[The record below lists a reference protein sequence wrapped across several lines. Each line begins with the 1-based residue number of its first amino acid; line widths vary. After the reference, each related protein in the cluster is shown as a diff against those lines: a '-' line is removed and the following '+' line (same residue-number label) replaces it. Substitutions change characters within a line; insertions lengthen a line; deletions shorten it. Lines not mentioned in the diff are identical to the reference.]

1 MRLRDNRS
9 FVSLVLGSFIAS
21 VCIPAGFAQA
31 AGVSEIARSTGIGAA
46 DASAAMRISAAHTHH
61 FPSKGDADSTGNAG
75 GVPALL
81 DLGSHTFPV
90 STRNKLAQ
98 RYMNQGLNLSYG
110 FNHAEAGRA
119 FEEAARLDP
128 SLAMAYWGQA
138 LVLGPNINAPMPPE
152 KEKPAQEL
160 VQKAVSLKAGAS
172 PRERVLI
179 AALEKRYTGN
189 PDQRK
194 ANDKAYADAMRQA
207 HARFP
212 DDLDIAVLYVESV
225 MDLNSWGYWMRDGY
239 PMAETTDIVA
249 LIESIMRRNPI
260 HPGAVHFYIHLVEPT
275 STPER
280 GEVAADTLL
289 GLMPAAGH
297 MIHMPSHI
305 YLRVGRYAD
314 AIKSNQLAMAAD
326 KKYLAQRH
334 ASGIYPMVYTP
345 HNIHFLWAAATMD
358 GQSQLA
364 IDAAR
369 QAAGTI
375 DDATLQQMPATAIF
389 RVVPYW
395 AYARFG
401 RWNQILQEPAPP
413 ATSAFLKGG
422 WHYVRGLAFA
432 ATRQL
437 EQAEQELA
445 ALREIVKG
453 PGLDMPLV
461 SLNTARVVLAIG
473 PEVLAG
479 EIEHARGQ
487 FDSAISHLER
497 AVRLEDGLA
506 YTEPPEWQGPA
517 RLTLGAM
524 LLESGRPAEAETVYW
539 EDLGRNRNNGWALYG
554 LLQALHAQNKHGQA
568 ALVEARFREAWARA
582 DVELNS
588 SRFGCVASPPAR
600 AMHEPRPGE

>member
-1 MRLRDNRS
+1 
-9 FVSLVLGSFIAS
+9 
-21 VCIPAGFAQA
+21 
-31 AGVSEIARSTGIGAA
+31 
-46 DASAAMRISAAHTHH
+46 
-61 FPSKGDADSTGNAG
+61 
-75 GVPALL
+75 
-81 DLGSHTFPV
+81 
-90 STRNKLAQ
+90 
-98 RYMNQGLNLSYG
+98 MNQGLNLSYG

-152 KEKPAQEL
+152 KEGPAQKL
-160 VQKAVSLKAGAS
+160 IQKAASLKAGAS
-172 PRERVLI
+172 PRERALI
-179 AALEKRYTGN
+179 AALEKRYTGD

-194 ANDKAYADAMRQA
+194 ENDKAYADAMRQA
-207 HARFP
+207 HGRFP
-212 DDLDIAVLYVESV
+212 DDLDIAMLYVESV

-239 PMAETTDIVA
+239 PMPETTEILA
-249 LIESIMRRNPI
+249 LTESVMRRNPI

-280 GEVAADTLL
+280 GEMAADTLL
-289 GLMPAAGH
+289 HLMPAAGH
-297 MIHMPSHI
+297 MVHMPSHI

-326 KKYLAQRH
+326 EKYLAQRH
-334 ASGIYPMVYTP
+334 AAGIYPAVYTP

-369 QAAGTI
+369 KVASTI
-375 DDATLQQMPATAIF
+375 DDAALQQMPPAAIF

-437 EQAEQELA
+437 QQAEQELA

-453 PGLDMPLV
+453 PGLDMTLV
-461 SLNTARVVLAIG
+461 SPNTARAVLSIG

-479 EIEHARGQ
+479 EIALARGQ
-487 FDSAISHLER
+487 FDSAIGHLEE
-497 AVRLEDGLA
+497 AVRLEDGLT
-506 YTEPPEWQGPA
+506 YTEPPEWQAPP
-517 RLTLGAM
+517 RLTLGAV
-524 LLESGRPAEAETVYW
+524 LLESGRAAEAETVYW
-539 EDLGRNRNNGWALYG
+539 EELRRNRDTGWAFYG

-588 SRFGCVASPPAR
+588 SRFGCIASSPAG
-600 AMHEPRPGE
+600 AMHEPRANK

>member
-1 MRLRDNRS
+1 MRSGKRHS
-9 FVSLVLGSFIAS
+9 VVLGCFIAS
-21 VCIPAGFAQA
+21 FYTPAGFSQTAGAPEA
-31 AGVSEIARSTGIGAA
+31 APTVSTVGGATPSATQMAAR
-46 DASAAMRISAAHTHH
+46 AHTHH
-61 FPSKGDADSTGNAG
+61 LPAEGGAG
-75 GVPALL
+75 GTGGSNAAPALL

-90 STRNKLAQ
+90 TTRNKLAQ

-119 FEEAARLDP
+119 FREAARLDP
-128 SLAMAYWGQA
+128 SLGMAYWGQA

-152 KEKPAQEL
+152 EEGPAL
-160 VQKAVSLKAGAS
+160 KLIQKAASLKAQAS
-172 PRERVLI
+172 PREQALI

-194 ANDKAYADAMRQA
+194 ANDRAYADAMRQV

-212 DDLDIAVLYVESV
+212 DDLDIAMLYVESV

-239 PMAETTDIVA
+239 PMAGTTEIVA
-249 LIESIMRRNPI
+249 LTESVMHRNPI

-314 AIKSNQLAMAAD
+314 AIKSNQLAIAAD
-326 KKYLAQRH
+326 EKYLAQRH
-334 ASGIYPMVYTP
+334 ASGIYPVVYTP

-369 QAAGTI
+369 KVASTI
-375 DDATLQQMPATAIF
+375 DDAALEQMPATAIF

-401 RWNQILQEPAPP
+401 RWNQILQESAPP
-413 ATSAFLKGG
+413 STSAFLKGG

-437 EQAEQELA
+437 SQAEKELA

-453 PGLDMPLV
+453 PGLDMPLI
-461 SLNTARVVLAIG
+461 SPNTARVVLSIG

-479 EIEHARGQ
+479 EIALARGQ
-487 FDSAISHLER
+487 FDSAIAHLER
-497 AVRLEDGLA
+497 AVHLEDGLA
-506 YTEPPEWQGPA
+506 YTEPPEWQAPA

-524 LLESGRPAEAETVYW
+524 LLEAGRPAEAETIYW
-539 EDLGRNRNNGWALYG
+539 EDLQRNRNNGWALYG
-554 LLQALHAQNKHGQA
+554 LLQALHVQNKNDRA
-568 ALVEARFREAWARA
+568 ALVEARFKEAWKRA
-582 DVELNS
+582 DVQLNS
-588 SRFGCVASPPAR
+588 SRFGCIASPAAR
-600 AMHEPRPGE
+600 AMHEPRASE

>member
-1 MRLRDNRS
+1 MGLRTRHS
-9 FVSLVLGSFIAS
+9 VILGCLVAS
-21 VCIPAGFAQA
+21 ICAPAGFAQTAAALKAAPTASMVIRGATPSATLAA
-31 AGVSEIARSTGIGAA
+31 AG
-46 DASAAMRISAAHTHH
+46 AHTHH
-61 FPSKGDADSTGNAG
+61 FPSEGGAGGTGDGNAA
-75 GVPALL
+75 PALL

-90 STRNKLAQ
+90 TTRNKLAQ
-98 RYMNQGLNLSYG
+98 RYVNQGMNLSYG

-138 LVLGPNINAPMPPE
+138 LVLGPNINAPMPAE
-152 KEKPAQEL
+152 AEGPALEHI
-160 VQKAVSLKAGAS
+160 QKAVSFKAGAS
-172 PRERVLI
+172 PRERALI
-179 AALEKRYTGN
+179 DALEKRYTGN
-189 PDQRK
+189 PSQRK
-194 ANDKAYADAMRQA
+194 ENDKAYADAMRQV
-207 HARFP
+207 HARFT
-212 DDLDIAVLYVESV
+212 DDLDIAMLYVESM

-239 PMAETTDIVA
+239 PMAGTTGIVA
-249 LIESIMRRNPI
+249 LTESVMRRNPI

-297 MIHMPSHI
+297 MLHMPSHI
-305 YLRVGRYAD
+305 YLRVGRYDD
-314 AIKSNQLAMAAD
+314 AIKSNQLAIAAD
-326 KKYLAQRH
+326 EKYLAQRH
-334 ASGIYPMVYTP
+334 ASGIYPVMYAP

-369 QAAGTI
+369 KVASTI
-375 DDATLQQMPATAIF
+375 DDATLRQMPGTAIF

-413 ATSAFLKGG
+413 STSAFLKGG

-437 EQAEQELA
+437 QQAEQELA
-445 ALREIVKG
+445 ALQEVIKG
-453 PGLDMPLV
+453 PGLDMPLM
-461 SLNTARVVLAIG
+461 SLNTGRAVLAIG

-479 EIEHARGQ
+479 EMALARGQ
-487 FDSAISHLER
+487 FDSAIGHLER
-497 AVRLEDGLA
+497 AVRLEDELA
-506 YTEPPEWQGPA
+506 YTEPPESYAPA

-524 LLESGRPAEAETVYW
+524 LLEAGRPAEAETVYW
-539 EDLGRNRNNGWALYG
+539 EDLRRNRNNGWALYG
-554 LLQALHAQNKHGQA
+554 LLQALRAQNKQTRA
-568 ALVEARFREAWARA
+568 ALVEARFNEAWARA

-588 SRFGCVASPPAR
+588 SRFGCVASPPAK
-600 AMHEPRPGE
+600 AMHEPRAGE

>member
-1 MRLRDNRS
+1 L
-9 FVSLVLGSFIAS
+9 A
-21 VCIPAGFAQA
+21 
-31 AGVSEIARSTGIGAA
+31 
-46 DASAAMRISAAHTHH
+46 AAHTHH
-61 FPSKGDADSTGNAG
+61 FPAEGSNAA
-75 GVPALL
+75 PALL

-98 RYMNQGLNLSYG
+98 RYMNQGLNLSYA

-152 KEKPAQEL
+152 KEEPAQKL
-160 VQKAVSLKAGAS
+160 IRQAASLNAGAS
-172 PRERVLI
+172 PRERALI

-194 ANDKAYADAMRQA
+194 ANDKAYAEAMRQV

-212 DDLDIAVLYVESV
+212 DDLDIAMLYVESV

-239 PMAETTDIVA
+239 PMSETTEIVA
-249 LIESIMRRNPI
+249 LTESVMRRNPI

-289 GLMPAAGH
+289 RLMPAAGH
-297 MIHMPSHI
+297 MVHMPSHI

-314 AIKSNQLAMAAD
+314 AIESNEMAMAAD
-326 KKYLAQRH
+326 EKYLAQRH
-334 ASGIYPMVYTP
+334 ASGIYPVVYTP

-369 QAAGTI
+369 KVASTINDAA
-375 DDATLQQMPATAIF
+375 LQQMPGTAIF

-413 ATSAFLKGG
+413 STSAFLKGG

-437 EQAEQELA
+437 DQAEQELA

-453 PGLDMPLV
+453 AGLDMPLV
-461 SLNTARVVLAIG
+461 SPNTARAVLSIG

-479 EIEHARGQ
+479 EIALARGQ
-487 FDSAISHLER
+487 FDSAIAHLER

-506 YTEPPEWQGPA
+506 YTEPPEWQAPA

-524 LLESGRPAEAETVYW
+524 LMESGRPDEAETVYW
-539 EDLGRNRNNGWALYG
+539 EDLRRNPSNGWALYG
-554 LLQALHAQNKHGQA
+554 LLQALHAQNKQGRA

-588 SRFGCVASPPAR
+588 SRFGCVASPPAKT
-600 AMHEPRPGE
+600 MHEPRAGE